1 MKYVCENLRI
11 VLWSWVIIPFRFC
24 SSASHDLA
32 LIYNDRAILE
42 NMSGPWGLWR
52 LEDLWHGF
60 DNCYLDRRRCFANQ
74 QILWLIAHRRFTD
87 TMQFPKLLILFPFP
101 TDCLSHAA
109 TLEAHIL
116 YLQGHDSNSSL
127 VTTRDFM
134 TWEDGWFIRIN
145 CILSIQMFIFSH
157 PFRSAALWGWTSS
170 SNRIGQ

>member
-101 TDCLSHAA
+101 TDCPCGHFRGSHS
-109 TLEAHIL
+109 IL
-116 YLQGHDSNSSL
+116 AGSWFQQF
-127 VTTRDFM
+127 TRDFM
-134 TWEDGWFIRIN
+134 KWEDGWFIRIN
-145 CILSIQMFIFSH
+145 CILSIQMLIFSY
-157 PFRSAALWGWTSS
+157 PFRSAALWGSTSS

>member
-60 DNCYLDRRRCFANQ
+60 DNCYLDRRCFANQ
-74 QILWLIAHRRFTD
+74 QILWLIAHSRFTD

-127 VTTRDFM
+127 VTLWRGRTVGLSGSIAF
-134 TWEDGWFIRIN
+134 WVFKCLSFHILSGLQHFEDGPV
-145 CILSIQMFIFSH
+145 LQ
-157 PFRSAALWGWTSS
+157 TE
-170 SNRIGQ
+170 